1 MNTQQI
7 EKKLLENEYTSKYF
21 IGVFAADQL
30 PLEKID
36 QEVWLLVFTCCPMNM
51 PGEHWIALFGNA
63 RQEVEMFGSFGL
75 SPMSTMVFISLFAR
89 KSL

>member
-7 EKKLLENEYTSKYF
+7 EKKLVENEYTNKYF
-21 IGVFAADQL
+21 IGHFAADQL

-36 QEVWLLVFTCCPMNM
+36 QEVWLLVCNCCPMNM

-63 RQEVEMFGSFGL
+63 RQEVDFP
-75 SPMSTMVFISLFAR
+75 PMSTMVFISLFAR
-89 KSL
+89 KNL